1 MPKATVSGK
10 GWVVIPKEIR
20 EKYRLRKGD
29 KVLFV
34 DYGGIIA
41 LVPASSNPIR
51 ESRGLLKGGPSLT
64 EALLVAKKQDARR
77 GNLFQALAPPP
88 PDGPRPPA

>member
-29 KVLFV
+29 RVLFV
-34 DYGGIIA
+34 DYGG
-41 LVPASSNPIR
+41 
-51 ESRGLLKGGPSLT
+51 
-64 EALLVAKKQDARR
+64 
-77 GNLFQALAPPP
+77 
-88 PDGPRPPA
+88 

>member
-29 KVLFV
+29 RVLFV
-34 DYGGIIA
+34 DYGGVIA
-41 LVPASSNPIR
+41 LVPASGDPVR
-51 ESRGLLKGGPSLT
+51 ESRGFLKGGRSLT
-64 EALLVAKKQDARR
+64 EALLVARKQDARR
-77 GNLFQALAPPP
+77 GK
-88 PDGPRPPA
+88 

>member
-29 KVLFV
+29 RVLFV
-34 DYGGIIA
+34 DYGGVIA
-41 LVPASSNPIR
+41 LVPASGDPVR
-51 ESRGLLKGGPSLT
+51 ESRGFLKGGPSLT
-64 EALLVAKKQDARR
+64 EALLVARQQDARR
-77 GNLFQALAPPP
+77 GK
-88 PDGPRPPA
+88 

>member
-29 KVLFV
+29 RVLFV
-34 DYGGIIA
+34 DYGGVIA
-41 LVPASSNPIR
+41 LVPASGDPVK
-51 ESRGLLKGGPSLT
+51 ESRGFLKSGPSLT
-64 EALLVAKKQDARR
+64 EALLVAREQDARR
-77 GNLFQALAPPP
+77 GK
-88 PDGPRPPA
+88 

>member
-29 KVLFV
+29 RVLFV
-34 DYGGIIA
+34 DYGGVIA
-41 LVPASSNPIR
+41 LVPASGDPIR
-51 ESRGLLKGGPSLT
+51 ESRGFLKGGPSLT
-64 EALLVAKKQDARR
+64 EGLLVTRKQDARR
-77 GNLFQALAPPP
+77 GK
-88 PDGPRPPA
+88 

>member
-29 KVLFV
+29 RVLFV
-34 DYGGIIA
+34 DYGGVIA
-41 LVPASSNPIR
+41 LVPASGDPVR
-51 ESRGLLKGGPSLT
+51 ESRGFLKGGPSLT
-64 EALLVAKKQDARR
+64 EALLVARKQDARR
-77 GNLFQALAPPP
+77 GK
-88 PDGPRPPA
+88 

>member
-29 KVLFV
+29 RVLFV
-34 DYGGIIA
+34 DYGGVIA
-41 LVPASSNPIR
+41 LVPASGDPVR
-51 ESRGLLKGGPSLT
+51 ESRGFLKGGPSLT
-64 EALLVAKKQDARR
+64 EALLEARKQDARR
-77 GNLFQALAPPP
+77 GK
-88 PDGPRPPA
+88 